1 MPTYSRADFDGIG
14 AAIGK
19 DGAEVMKYADRF
31 ESAARWYRTVHRA
44 PERVALSVMRKKMTQ
59 IANAA
64 RKLLRHL
71 DVYDYR
77 KAPDGTLRSWN
88 SSQETELRRTTSSKR
103 QPPSD
108 ASWRFSMLSMP
119 FKLSSMLLAKPSTM
133 LSASAD

>member
-64 RKLLRHL
+64 RKLLRHQST
-71 DVYDYR
+71 
-77 KAPDGTLRSWN
+77 GC
-88 SSQETELRRTTSSKR
+88 
-103 QPPSD
+103 
-108 ASWRFSMLSMP
+108 
-119 FKLSSMLLAKPSTM
+119 LARVLHFWLGGP
-133 LSASAD
+133 L

>member
-1 MPTYSRADFDGIG
+1 MPPTYSRADFDRIA

-19 DGAEVMKYADRF
+19 DGAEVMEYADRF
-31 ESAARWYRTVHRA
+31 KSAACWYRTVHRA
-44 PERVALSVMRKKMTQ
+44 PERVALSVMRKKTTQ

-77 KAPDGTLRSWN
+77 QAPDGPGDVALL
-88 SSQETELRRTTSSKR
+88 ELLSGNKPRRTTSSKR

-119 FKLSSMLLAKPSTM
+119 FN
-133 LSASAD
+133 

>member
-44 PERVALSVMRKKMTQ
+44 PERVALSVMRKKTTQ

-64 RKLLRHL
+64 RKLLRHQSTGCL
-71 DVYDYR
+71 ARISVCS
-77 KAPDGTLRSWN
+77 P
-88 SSQETELRRTTSSKR
+88 
-103 QPPSD
+103 
-108 ASWRFSMLSMP
+108 
-119 FKLSSMLLAKPSTM
+119 LLAWRSA
-133 LSASAD
+133 LSLKADALR